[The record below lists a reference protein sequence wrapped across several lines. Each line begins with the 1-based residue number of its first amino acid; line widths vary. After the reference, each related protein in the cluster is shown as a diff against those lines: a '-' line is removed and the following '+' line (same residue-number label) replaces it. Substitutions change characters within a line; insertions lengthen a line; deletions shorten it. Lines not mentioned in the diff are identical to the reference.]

1 MNLKRILFTCAP
13 LASLVALPLATVS
26 CNKEKTEEQKLA
38 EEYVNLCEEGQKLHP
53 DDPRWLEN
61 MLKLHL
67 VDREILEFDK
77 DKQDAINKEIERL
90 FKERNT
96 QPLA

>member
-1 MNLKRILFTCAP
+1 MNLKRILFTYAP
-13 LASLVALPLATVS
+13 LVSIVALPLAAVS

-38 EEYVNLCEEGQKLHP
+38 EEYVNLYEEGQKNRP
-53 DDPRWLEN
+53 DDPRGLEN
-61 MLKLHL
+61 MEKLNEVERKILKLG
-67 VDREILEFDK
+67 R

-90 FKERNT
+90 FKERNI

>member
-13 LASLVALPLATVS
+13 LASLVALPLAAVS

-38 EEYVNLCEEGQKLHP
+38 EEYVDLYAEAQKIRP
-53 DDPRWLEN
+53 GDSKGLEY
-61 MLKLHL
+61 MEKLEAWGRK
-67 VDREILEFDK
+67 VAKFDQ
-77 DKQDAINKEIERL
+77 DKQEAIRKEVERL
-90 FKERNT
+90 FKERNI